1 MKFIGEQHLL
11 IDTMDGLLLLKIDY
25 KSWKANV
32 VSKADLEIRYTVVNQ
47 LDKSNFLVYDT
58 DGFITGNLIGDEVI
72 VSPRREFNFQYL
84 RWSKLVGNRLYAFR
98 ILEPQNNTGL
108 SFLQFCNIELVT
120 LTEKTIE
127 VPFPPSDNQATPIVC
142 VSFQS

>member
-1 MKFIGEQHLL
+1 
-11 IDTMDGLLLLKIDY
+11 
-25 KSWKANV
+25 
-32 VSKADLEIRYTVVNQ
+32 
-47 LDKSNFLVYDT
+47 VYDT

-84 RWSKLVGNRLYAFR
+84 RWSKLVGNRLYGFR
-98 ILEPQNNTGL
+98 ILETQNNTGL

-142 VSFQS
+142 VSFQSQFLITVKFRNIPIVGVEICCGLHSVKYVKSAVVYVKCLFIIISFVGAYFGV